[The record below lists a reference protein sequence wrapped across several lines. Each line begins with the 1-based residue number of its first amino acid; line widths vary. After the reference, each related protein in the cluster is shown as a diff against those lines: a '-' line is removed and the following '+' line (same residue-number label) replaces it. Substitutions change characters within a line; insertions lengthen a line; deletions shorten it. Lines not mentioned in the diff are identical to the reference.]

1 MFNVVNPD
9 VIVEKYGADTLR
21 MYEMFLGPIEQSKPW
36 DTNGIDGCHRFL
48 RKMWGVQSL
57 KKNAEAYE
65 ILVDNQT
72 ALNNVSR
79 FAKNAGK
86 TVSFTESGE
95 DYIIEVK

>member
-1 MFNVVNPD
+1 MAKITVDARGLSCPQPVVLTMD
-9 VIVEKYGADTLR
+9 A
-21 MYEMFLGPIEQSKPW
+21 
-36 DTNGIDGCHRFL
+36 
-48 RKMWGVQSL
+48 L
-57 KKNAEAYE
+57 KQNAEAYE

-86 TVSFTESGE
+86 TVSVTESGE

>member
-1 MFNVVNPD
+1 MAKITVDARGLSCPQPVVLTM
-9 VIVEKYGADTLR
+9 EA
-21 MYEMFLGPIEQSKPW
+21 
-36 DTNGIDGCHRFL
+36 
-48 RKMWGVQSL
+48 L
-57 KKNAEAYE
+57 KQNAEAHE

>member
-1 MFNVVNPD
+1 MAKITVDARGLSCPQPVVLTM
-9 VIVEKYGADTLR
+9 EA
-21 MYEMFLGPIEQSKPW
+21 
-36 DTNGIDGCHRFL
+36 
-48 RKMWGVQSL
+48 L

-86 TVSFTESGE
+86 PVSFTESGE

>member
-1 MFNVVNPD
+1 MAKITVDARGLSCPQPVVLTM
-9 VIVEKYGADTLR
+9 EA
-21 MYEMFLGPIEQSKPW
+21 
-36 DTNGIDGCHRFL
+36 
-48 RKMWGVQSL
+48 L
-57 KKNAEAYE
+57 KQNAEAYE

-86 TVSFTESGE
+86 AVSVTESGE

>member
-1 MFNVVNPD
+1 MATITVDARGLSCPQPVVLTM
-9 VIVEKYGADTLR
+9 EA
-21 MYEMFLGPIEQSKPW
+21 
-36 DTNGIDGCHRFL
+36 
-48 RKMWGVQSL
+48 L

>member
-1 MFNVVNPD
+1 MAKITVDARGLSCPQPVVLTMD
-9 VIVEKYGADTLR
+9 A
-21 MYEMFLGPIEQSKPW
+21 
-36 DTNGIDGCHRFL
+36 
-48 RKMWGVQSL
+48 L
-57 KKNAEAYE
+57 KQNAEAYE

-79 FAKNAGK
+79 FVKNAGK

>member
-1 MFNVVNPD
+1 MAKITVDARGLSCPQPVVLTM
-9 VIVEKYGADTLR
+9 EA
-21 MYEMFLGPIEQSKPW
+21 
-36 DTNGIDGCHRFL
+36 
-48 RKMWGVQSL
+48 L

-65 ILVDNQT
+65 ILVDNQP

-86 TVSFTESGE
+86 TVSFTESGD